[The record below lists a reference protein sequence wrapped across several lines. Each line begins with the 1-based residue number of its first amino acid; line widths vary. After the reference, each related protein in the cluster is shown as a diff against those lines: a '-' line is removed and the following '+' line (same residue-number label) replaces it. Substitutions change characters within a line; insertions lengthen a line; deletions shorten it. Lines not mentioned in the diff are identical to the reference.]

1 MSQRTLGG
9 HPKKPEHDGSFRYC
23 NNIKCFGV
31 DHFAAIYIR
40 QYSHS
45 PGYLTISNGSVED
58 SGGGSPADTDIEREE
73 NRKTS
78 VENV

>member
-1 MSQRTLGG
+1 MGSRTANKNVTKDVGG
-9 HPKKPEHDGSFRYC
+9 HPMKLEYGGSFRYC

-45 PGYLTISNGSVED
+45 PG
-58 SGGGSPADTDIEREE
+58 
-73 NRKTS
+73 
-78 VENV
+78 